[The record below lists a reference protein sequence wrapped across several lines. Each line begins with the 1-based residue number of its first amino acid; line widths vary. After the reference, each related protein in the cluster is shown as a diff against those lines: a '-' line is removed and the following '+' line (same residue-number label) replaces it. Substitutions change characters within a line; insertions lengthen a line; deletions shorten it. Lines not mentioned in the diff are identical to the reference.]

1 MQIVLDLYDLLCG
14 IRCSGLLSVSEGSIC
29 DPDILWHVMRHDTII
44 KRYFWDFGIRE
55 HVTEHV
61 RLLHIIQ
68 YVHMLFNLQKVV
80 LRIHADEGSVA
91 EKFAQKLA
99 EQQIPVGI
107 AKVDRKSL
115 LLFYTSLY
123 TMGVNAIQV
132 HVGEE
137 QKMIQLTEFV
147 RRKDPEESKNGKV
160 WVENPELH
168 LTMLYYMQDL
178 RRQPNQEITPE
189 LNDLQEEIGAH
200 FTKGRYI
207 VPLPEEGNGIPLVKL
222 KSGDIFQPIFT
233 DVIEF
238 QRFNREKKF
247 RPVVVDALKLAQVLP
262 EEAKGIVLNPLGVN
276 MPLTVQKVKKQPEAP
291 VQKPVSVEAQIDAAI
306 REVQAEAG
314 RE

>member
-1 MQIVLDLYDLLCG
+1 
-14 IRCSGLLSVSEGSIC
+14 
-29 DPDILWHVMRHDTII
+29 
-44 KRYFWDFGIRE
+44 
-55 HVTEHV
+55 
-61 RLLHIIQ
+61 
-68 YVHMLFNLQKVV
+68 
-80 LRIHADEGSVA
+80 
-91 EKFAQKLA
+91 
-99 EQQIPVGI
+99 
-107 AKVDRKSL
+107 
-115 LLFYTSLY
+115 
-123 TMGVNAIQV
+123 MGVNAIQV

-178 RRQPNQEITPE
+178 RRHPNQEITPE

>member
-1 MQIVLDLYDLLCG
+1 MENETKQTNTNEQEPDIFAQKLREADSLYAIL
-14 IRCSGLLSVSEGSIC
+14 SGCTKEPYVYC
-29 DPDILWHVMRHDTII
+29 DPETMDDAIL
-44 KRYFWDFGIRE
+44 
-55 HVTEHV
+55 
-61 RLLHIIQ
+61 
-68 YVHMLFNLQKVV
+68 LFT
-80 LRIHADEGSVA
+80 DEEGA
-91 EKFAQKLA
+91 KAGAQKLA

-132 HVGEE
+132 HVGEK

-262 EEAKGIVLNPLGVN
+262 EEAIISGWTPNSCMN
-276 MPLTVQKVKKQPEAP
+276 SLTRSPRNFP
-291 VQKPVSVEAQIDAAI
+291 
-306 REVQAEAG
+306 
-314 RE
+314 

>member
-1 MQIVLDLYDLLCG
+1 MENETKQTNTNEQEPDIFAQKLREADSLYAIL
-14 IRCSGLLSVSEGSIC
+14 SGCTKEPYVYC
-29 DPDILWHVMRHDTII
+29 DPETMDDAIL
-44 KRYFWDFGIRE
+44 
-55 HVTEHV
+55 
-61 RLLHIIQ
+61 
-68 YVHMLFNLQKVV
+68 LFT
-80 LRIHADEGSVA
+80 DEEGA
-91 EKFAQKLA
+91 KAGAQKLA

-147 RRKDPEESKNGKV
+147 RRKDPEE
-160 WVENPELH
+160 
-168 LTMLYYMQDL
+168 
-178 RRQPNQEITPE
+178 
-189 LNDLQEEIGAH
+189 
-200 FTKGRYI
+200 
-207 VPLPEEGNGIPLVKL
+207 
-222 KSGDIFQPIFT
+222 
-233 DVIEF
+233 
-238 QRFNREKKF
+238 
-247 RPVVVDALKLAQVLP
+247 
-262 EEAKGIVLNPLGVN
+262 AKGIVLNPLGVN